1 MRRIVLSAVLV
12 FLCAFTAAA
21 QDPAAQ
27 DPIEGLWLSVDDKS
41 GAIQSGW
48 ELYQD
53 GGLLYGK
60 MLSGIDLSAQDI
72 AVKCKESYKGFPVAG
87 KVNRMPFLGSP
98 WIFGLRMESPGVWL
112 GGNIIDPSNGN
123 MYKCKITHHAAD
135 GKKFK
140 TEVMELRGEI
150 GLGIGGSQLWIRA
163 TREQIDAL
171 H

>member
-1 MRRIVLSAVLV
+1 MNKIIAAAVTVLV
-12 FLCAFTAAA
+12 SIFIVNVRL
-21 QDPAAQ
+21 AAQ
-27 DPIEGLWLSVDDKS
+27 DPIEGFWLSVDSKS
-41 GAIQSGW
+41 GAVQSGW

-60 MLSGIDLSAQDI
+60 MLSGIGTSAQDI
-72 AVKCKESYKGFPVAG
+72 AVKCKESYRGFPVAG
-87 KVNRMPFLGSP
+87 KVNRMPTLGSP

-123 MYKCKITHHAAD
+123 MYKCKITYHAAD

-140 TEVMELRGEI
+140 NEAMELRGEI

-163 TREQIDAL
+163 TREQIDTL
-171 H
+171 R